1 MSLLYGPLASVDS
14 NLADRVAVLPA
25 ARRVPTD
32 ARTATEDPTMLTP
45 ALRGAALAALLMP
58 AVAHAQVERFTLDG
72 AEVGVYN
79 LVGTLRVEGGTG
91 DKVVVEVTRVGRDA
105 QRLTI
110 QTGEVRGRPA
120 LRIRYPEER
129 IIYPQTGYDSRSSF
143 TVSDDGTFGDNDRG
157 GWNRGRRVEVR
168 SSGEGLEAHADLHV
182 IVPKGK
188 ALFLRHGVGETT
200 IENVDG
206 RLDVD
211 VAASRVRATHLRG
224 TMRLDSGSGGVEV
237 TDMTGDLVL
246 DSGSG
251 GAALD
256 GVRGGKL
263 DLDIGSGS
271 LRGRA
276 IEVRELSADVGSGGV
291 RLSGVKTPRLHL
303 ETGSGGSDVE
313 LLAPIED
320 VQVEAGSGGV
330 TLRLPASLGATVDV
344 ATGSGGIDTDFEVK
358 VQRMERHALRG
369 TVGDGRARVRI
380 EAGSGTV
387 RLLKS

>member
-1 MSLLYGPLASVDS
+1 
-14 NLADRVAVLPA
+14 
-25 ARRVPTD
+25 
-32 ARTATEDPTMLTP
+32 MLSP
-45 ALRGAALAALLMP
+45 VLRGAAFAVLLLP
-58 AVAHAQVERFTLDG
+58 AVARAQTERFTLDG

-79 LVGTLRVEGGTG
+79 LVGTLKVEGGTG
-91 DKVVVEVTRVGRDA
+91 DKVLVEVTRAGRDA

-110 QTGEVRGRPA
+110 QTGDVRGRPA
-120 LRIRYPEER
+120 LRIRYPEDR
-129 IIYPQTGYDSRSSF
+129 IVYPQMGYDSRSSF
-143 TVSDDGTFGDNDRG
+143 NVSDDGTFGGDEHRG
-157 GWNRGRRVEVR
+157 WGRGGRRVEVR
-168 SSGEGLEAHADLHV
+168 SSGDGLEAHADV
-182 IVPKGK
+182 RVVVPKGK
-188 ALFLRHGVGETT
+188 TVFLRHGMGETT
-200 IENVDG
+200 IDNVDG
-206 RLDVD
+206 RLDIE
-211 VAASRVRATHLRG
+211 VAASRVRATHVRG
-224 TMRLDSGSGGVEV
+224 AMRLDTGSGGVEV

-251 GAALD
+251 GAVLD

-276 IEVRELSADVGSGGV
+276 IDVRELAADVGSGGI

-313 LLAPIED
+313 LLGPIED

-330 TLRLPASLGATVDV
+330 TLRLPASLGATVDIE
-344 ATGSGGIDTDFEVK
+344 TGSGGIDTDFEVK

-369 TVGDGRARVRI
+369 TVGDGRARVKI

-387 RLLKS
+387 RLLKN